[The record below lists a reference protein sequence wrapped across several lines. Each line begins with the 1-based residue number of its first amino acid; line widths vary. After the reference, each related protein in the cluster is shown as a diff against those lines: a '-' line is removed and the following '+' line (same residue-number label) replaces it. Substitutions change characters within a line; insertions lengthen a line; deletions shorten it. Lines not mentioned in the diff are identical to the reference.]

1 VQRKVGEVAYELEL
15 PHGRKIH
22 IVFHLS
28 SLKRALGQHVV
39 ANEELPLVYE
49 EGHLIFIPEDI
60 LEVRE
65 KQLQNRDIKEYFIKW
80 KTFPIVQ
87 NATWESE

>member
-15 PHGRKIH
+15 PQGSKIH
-22 IVFHLS
+22 IVFHVS
-28 SLKRALGQHVV
+28 CLKRALGQIVV

-49 EGHLIFIPEDI
+49 EGHLILIPEDI

-80 KTFPIVQ
+80 KNLPIQ
-87 NATWESE
+87 DATWESE